1 LRPVVEVTGSPAATD
16 TVVTPEAPS
25 YIQKPPATDEFTR
38 RSRTW
43 CVSVTGT
50 AGGEHAGAVDHG
62 RVFVSVNVSAKPGDG
77 AESIGGQGALRVAQR
92 PFRRAAL
99 LVCGT
104 LSLALGVVG
113 IFVPL
118 LPTTCFLLIAAW
130 CYARSSSR
138 LYDRLMRA
146 RWIGSYLRRYRDERA
161 IPVQVKVGSVVMMWI
176 TIGYSV
182 VVFPNVMI
190 RVALLLTA
198 AAVTWHLYKLPSA
211 K

>member
-1 LRPVVEVTGSPAATD
+1 VN
-16 TVVTPEAPS
+16 
-25 YIQKPPATDEFTR
+25 
-38 RSRTW
+38 
-43 CVSVTGT
+43 
-50 AGGEHAGAVDHG
+50 
-62 RVFVSVNVSAKPGDG
+62 VNVSAKAPALD
-77 AESIGGQGALRVAQR
+77 AESRVGEGTIRVAQR

-104 LSLALGVVG
+104 LSLGLGVVG

-118 LPTTCFLLIAAW
+118 LPTTCFLLVAAW

-161 IPVQVKVGSVVMMWI
+161 IPPHVKVASLVMMWI

-182 VVFPNVMI
+182 FVFPNWLI
-190 RVALLLTA
+190 RAALLLTA
-198 AAVTWHLYKLPSA
+198 FAVTWHLVRLPAA

>member
-1 LRPVVEVTGSPAATD
+1 
-16 TVVTPEAPS
+16 
-25 YIQKPPATDEFTR
+25 
-38 RSRTW
+38 
-43 CVSVTGT
+43 
-50 AGGEHAGAVDHG
+50 
-62 RVFVSVNVSAKPGDG
+62 VNVDASVKP
-77 AESIGGQGALRVAQR
+77 VAAAADARAIQATVQVARR

-104 LSLALGVVG
+104 LSLTLGIVG

-118 LPTTCFLLIAAW
+118 LPTTCFLLVAAW

-146 RWIGSYLRRYRDERA
+146 RWIGGYLRRYRDERA
-161 IPVQVKVGSVVMMWI
+161 IPVHVKIASVVMMWI

-182 VVFPNVMI
+182 FVFPNTLI
-190 RVALLLTA
+190 RAALLLTA
-198 AAVTWHLYKLPSA
+198 LAVTWHLYRLPSA

>member
-1 LRPVVEVTGSPAATD
+1 
-16 TVVTPEAPS
+16 
-25 YIQKPPATDEFTR
+25 
-38 RSRTW
+38 
-43 CVSVTGT
+43 
-50 AGGEHAGAVDHG
+50 
-62 RVFVSVNVSAKPGDG
+62 VSVNASAKPEMADADSVG
-77 AESIGGQGALRVAQR
+77 ATGTIRVAQR
-92 PFRRAAL
+92 PFRRGVL
-99 LVCGT
+99 LLCGT

-113 IFVPL
+113 IVVPL

-161 IPVQVKVGSVVMMWI
+161 IPMGVKVASVVMMWI

-182 VVFPNVMI
+182 AVFPHPMV
-190 RVALLLTA
+190 RLALLLTA

-211 K
+211 R

>member
-1 LRPVVEVTGSPAATD
+1 MN
-16 TVVTPEAPS
+16 
-25 YIQKPPATDEFTR
+25 
-38 RSRTW
+38 
-43 CVSVTGT
+43 
-50 AGGEHAGAVDHG
+50 
-62 RVFVSVNVSAKPGDG
+62 VNVSAEPRTADADVRAMQATIQV
-77 AESIGGQGALRVAQR
+77 AER

-104 LSLALGVVG
+104 LSLGLGIIG

-138 LYDRLMRA
+138 LYDRLMHA
-146 RWIGSYLRRYRDERA
+146 RWIGGYLRRYRDDRA
-161 IPVQVKVGSVVMMWI
+161 IPVHVRIASVVMMWI

-182 VVFPNVMI
+182 FVFPNLLI
-190 RVALLLTA
+190 RGALLLTA
-198 AAVTWHLYKLPSA
+198 IAVTWHLYRLPSA

>member
-1 LRPVVEVTGSPAATD
+1 VQVSV
-16 TVVTPEAPS
+16 
-25 YIQKPPATDEFTR
+25 KPPAME
-38 RSRTW
+38 
-43 CVSVTGT
+43 GT
-50 AGGEHAGAVDHG
+50 PAPVDHSTI
-62 RVFVSVNVSAKPGDG
+62 RVV
-77 AESIGGQGALRVAQR
+77 ER
-92 PFRRAAL
+92 PIRRAAL

-104 LSLALGVVG
+104 LSLALGILG

-146 RWIGSYLRRYRDERA
+146 RWIGPYLRRYRDERA
-161 IPVQVKVGSVVMMWI
+161 IPERVRLASLVMMWI

-182 VVFPNVMI
+182 VVFPNWLV
-190 RVALLLTA
+190 RAALLLTA
-198 AAVTWHLYKLPSA
+198 VGVTWHLYKLPAA

>member
-1 LRPVVEVTGSPAATD
+1 MN
-16 TVVTPEAPS
+16 
-25 YIQKPPATDEFTR
+25 
-38 RSRTW
+38 
-43 CVSVTGT
+43 
-50 AGGEHAGAVDHG
+50 
-62 RVFVSVNVSAKPGDG
+62 VNVSAEPRR
-77 AESIGGQGALRVAQR
+77 AEADVAAMQATVRVTER

-104 LSLALGVVG
+104 LSLGLGIIG

-138 LYDRLMRA
+138 LYDRLMHA
-146 RWIGSYLRRYRDERA
+146 RWIGGYLRRYRDERA
-161 IPVQVKVGSVVMMWI
+161 IPVHVRVASIVMMWI

-182 VVFPNVMI
+182 FVFPNLLI
-190 RVALLLTA
+190 RGALLLTA
-198 AAVTWHLYKLPSA
+198 LAVTWHLYRLPAA